1 MGTAINRRSFLKGSL
16 IATGALAAGSLAG
29 CAQPK
34 KPEDAAEDP
43 GQSATDWLGS
53 APDIE
58 AEDCAST
65 QEADVIVVGSALAG
79 VLSAYSA
86 IQGGASVIM
95 IERNGA
101 PHISGSG
108 IGFFDSRY
116 QQEGGQPLHDAQV
129 MMHKVVNEGNLRVD
143 TSLVALWA
151 YHSGEIL
158 DELEENVLQP
168 AGLPGTISLGEPLDE
183 RDLDQYESQFHVDF
197 DPEGNDSLERFVYTF
212 HDWITEH
219 GGTISFNTCARKL
232 VQDEDGRVTGLIATD
247 EDGNYVHYQAAK
259 GVIMC
264 AGSYGGNAAMV
275 DHFCYPSMAEFV
287 KRYNAYNA
295 KASATAPVTTDE
307 VMDDGIGH
315 RMMCW
320 AGAIMEEIDPSYQAW
335 SVDSYSFAAPLAV
348 NTQGRRFMNE
358 CISSLSTSFHIMEQP
373 DHSNYVWQIL
383 GSDDFDM
390 PPLLPIPGMNRET
403 MDAIAANSEHYEADT
418 IEELA
423 EKIDIDPIVL
433 AETVERYNQLCEQGR
448 DDDFGKAPWHLNPV
462 NVPPYKAFKENYH
475 FYGMSSG
482 VKVNNKLQ
490 VVDGEWNVI
499 PGLYA
504 AGNCVGWRMG
514 SGYQNVI
521 PGLCNAYAACHGYF
535 AGKNCAAES

>member
-34 KPEDAAEDP
+34 SPEDAAEDP

-232 VQDEDGRVTGLIATD
+232 VQDEGRQGNRPYRHRRRRQLRALPGREGRHHVRRIVRRQRGDGRSLLLPLDGRVREAL
-247 EDGNYVHYQAAK
+247 QRLQRK
-259 GVIMC
+259 GVRHC
-264 AGSYGGNAAMV
+264 PC
-275 DHFCYPSMAEFV
+275 DH
-287 KRYNAYNA
+287 RR
-295 KASATAPVTTDE
+295 
-307 VMDDGIGH
+307 GH
-315 RMMCW
+315 
-320 AGAIMEEIDPSYQAW
+320 
-335 SVDSYSFAAPLAV
+335 
-348 NTQGRRFMNE
+348 GRRHRAPN
-358 CISSLSTSFHIMEQP
+358 
-373 DHSNYVWQIL
+373 DVL
-383 GSDDFDM
+383 GGGHHGGDR
-390 PPLLPIPGMNRET
+390 PLLPGM
-403 MDAIAANSEHYEADT
+403 
-418 IEELA
+418 
-423 EKIDIDPIVL
+423 VGG
-433 AETVERYNQLCEQGR
+433 QLLVRGAR
-448 DDDFGKAPWHLNPV
+448 LP
-462 NVPPYKAFKENYH
+462 
-475 FYGMSSG
+475 STRR
-482 VKVNNKLQ
+482 
-490 VVDGEWNVI
+490 
-499 PGLYA
+499 
-504 AGNCVGWRMG
+504 AGA
-514 SGYQNVI
+514 S
-521 PGLCNAYAACHGYF
+521 
-535 AGKNCAAES
+535 